1 MVFLGICD
9 AQYCFSYVHVGE
21 YGSNNNSGVLKNLRM
36 GRKFGANK
44 ICLALQKFLSGD
56 LELPYFLLEKK
67 IFPLSNWL
75 MRPYS
80 GKALTSETRKI
91 FNYWLSR
98 ARRVIENTFGIL
110 VARWRVFQKPIDAKP
125 ERAEKI
131 ILAAIVLHNY
141 LRQTD
146 HACYTPNGF
155 VDNTGNILSGLYL
168 MVILYKMWDPFKT
181 KYTHEPQSK

>member
-9 AQYCFSYVHVGE
+9 AQYCFSYVDVGE

-80 GKALTSETRKI
+80 GKVLTSETQKI
-91 FNYWLSR
+91 FNY
-98 ARRVIENTFGIL
+98 
-110 VARWRVFQKPIDAKP
+110 
-125 ERAEKI
+125 
-131 ILAAIVLHNY
+131 
-141 LRQTD
+141 
-146 HACYTPNGF
+146 
-155 VDNTGNILSGLYL
+155 
-168 MVILYKMWDPFKT
+168 
-181 KYTHEPQSK
+181 